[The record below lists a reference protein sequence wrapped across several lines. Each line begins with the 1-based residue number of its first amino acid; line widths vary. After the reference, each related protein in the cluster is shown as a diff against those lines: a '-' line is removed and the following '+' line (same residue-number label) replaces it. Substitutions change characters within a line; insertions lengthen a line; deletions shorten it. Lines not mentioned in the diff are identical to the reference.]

1 MDDLI
6 EVLAEPRRPTRG
18 VLRHGALLVP
28 CALGRGGVVAKKR
41 EGDGATPSGSFPLR
55 RLWYRADRFTE
66 AVKCSL
72 PMRPIGREDGWC
84 DDPAAAE
91 YNRPVILPHP
101 ARHERMWRDDALY
114 DLVVELGY
122 NDAPVVPGA
131 GSAIFLHV
139 ARPDYGPT
147 EGCVAVARVD
157 LLRLLAGIGAE
168 TRLRIA
174 AMA

>member
-6 EVLAEPRRPTRG
+6 EVLAEPRRPSNG
-18 VLRHGALLVP
+18 VLRYGSLLVP
-28 CALGRGGVVAKKR
+28 CALGRGGVRADKR
-41 EGDGATPSGSFPLR
+41 EGDGATPLGVFPLR
-55 RLWYRADRFTE
+55 RLWFRADRLSQPVT
-66 AVKCSL
+66 CGL
-72 PMRPIGREDGWC
+72 PTRPIGRDDGWC
-84 DDPAAAE
+84 DDPDAAE
-91 YNRPVILPHP
+91 YNRPVVLPHP
-101 ARHERMWRDDALY
+101 ARHEPMWRGDALY

-147 EGCVAVARVD
+147 EGCVAVARID

-174 AMA
+174 AIA